1 MRIERI
7 RIAIGCISA
16 ECGRMR
22 ERVAEKGSGVATSH
36 RKQWRG
42 VALGALTGK
51 HWSNMYV
58 LERTQVSMECRRHA
72 MEGSNKGAASLVQLN
87 ENGRPW
93 YLARCVGG
101 AAHSLDGGF
110 EDQPQSG
117 PVENGA
123 FQETV
128 HHGDN
133 AVHERQA
140 PECRLGEIWAVSG
153 KVPKK
158 THWKM

>member
-1 MRIERI
+1 M
-7 RIAIGCISA
+7 
-16 ECGRMR
+16 
-22 ERVAEKGSGVATSH
+22 
-36 RKQWRG
+36 
-42 VALGALTGK
+42 
-51 HWSNMYV
+51 
-58 LERTQVSMECRRHA
+58 
-72 MEGSNKGAASLVQLN
+72 QLN

-93 YLARCVGG
+93 YLARSVGG

-117 PVENGA
+117 PVHSGD

-140 PECRLGEIWAVSG
+140 PECRLGEVWAVTARYQKNSLEDVARERIV
-153 KVPKK
+153 KN
-158 THWKM
+158 WIESQSWARI